1 MSAPNKSF
9 DPVQVATL
17 SPDEVQ
23 RMVDAALAAVAAA
36 ADLDE
41 LKAARLAH
49 AGDRAPITLAN
60 AEIGALPPDA
70 RAEAGKRV
78 GAARS
83 AVRSALAARQDELE
97 TERDARVLVEETADV
112 TLPWDRLP
120 AGARHP
126 VSTVAERLSDVFVGM
141 GFEVAEGPEVEDEW
155 YNFDAL
161 NFPPDHPAREQYDT
175 MFVAGPG
182 GTPQSHVLLR
192 AHTSPVQIRAMLSR
206 PLPLYVVSPG
216 KCFRTDTLDATH

>member
-23 RMVDAALAAVAAA
+23 RMVDEALAAVAAA

-49 AGDRAPITLAN
+49 AGDRSPIALAN
-60 AEIGALPPDA
+60 AEIGALPPAA
-70 RAEAGKRV
+70 RAEAGKRT
-78 GAARS
+78 GAARG
-83 AVRSALAARQDELE
+83 RIREALAARQAELE
-97 TERDARVLVEETADV
+97 AERDARVLIDEAVDV
-112 TLPWDRLP
+112 TLPWDRQP

-126 VSTVAERLSDVFVGM
+126 VTVTAERLVDVFTGM
-141 GFEVAEGPEVEDEW
+141 GYEVAEGPEVEDEW

-161 NFPPDHPAREQYDT
+161 NFPPDHPARGQYDT

-192 AHTSPVQIRAMLSR
+192 AHTSPVQIR
-206 PLPLYVVSPG
+206 
-216 KCFRTDTLDATH
+216 

>member
-23 RMVDAALAAVAAA
+23 RMVNEALAAVAAA

-41 LKAARLAH
+41 LKAARRAH

-60 AEIGALPPDA
+60 AEIGALPPAA

-78 GAARS
+78 GAARG
-83 AVRSALAARQDELE
+83 AIRSALAARQEELE
-97 TERDARVLVEETADV
+97 ADRDQRVLVEEAVDV
-112 TLPWDRLP
+112 TLPWDRTP

-126 VSTVAERLSDVFVGM
+126 VTMIGERLADVFVSM
-141 GFEVAEGPEVEDEW
+141 GYEIAEGPEVEAEW

-161 NFPPDHPAREQYDT
+161 NF
-175 MFVAGPG
+175 
-182 GTPQSHVLLR
+182 
-192 AHTSPVQIRAMLSR
+192 
-206 PLPLYVVSPG
+206 
-216 KCFRTDTLDATH
+216 